1 MTEFSSTQCPPI
13 STVHILPLALLSQQA
28 RSPFSMGAAFP
39 CFGRNKRPRA
49 PPPMAKPPAPDLN
62 ACIPDDLNR
71 GNDRRQ
77 HYIPNPWP
85 YLGHPKAPPPHL
97 YRAPYGYAPP
107 VKAPPPHLAG
117 LPGIAVRRELAPP
130 PIKAPPAHV
139 FNAREQLLDVA
150 VIKAPPAHV
159 FNARE

>member
-1 MTEFSSTQCPPI
+1 
-13 STVHILPLALLSQQA
+13 
-28 RSPFSMGAAFP
+28 
-39 CFGRNKRPRA
+39 
-49 PPPMAKPPAPDLN
+49 MAKPPAPDLN

-107 VKAPPPHLAG
+107 VKAPPPHLAR
-117 LPGIAVRRELAPP
+117 LPGIAVRKDL
-130 PIKAPPAHV
+130 
-139 FNAREQLLDVA
+139 A
-150 VIKAPPAHV
+150 VIKAPPAQV
-159 FNARE
+159 FNVPEHLLKARAPHVIAVLEQPRPKNTAFVVVRGG